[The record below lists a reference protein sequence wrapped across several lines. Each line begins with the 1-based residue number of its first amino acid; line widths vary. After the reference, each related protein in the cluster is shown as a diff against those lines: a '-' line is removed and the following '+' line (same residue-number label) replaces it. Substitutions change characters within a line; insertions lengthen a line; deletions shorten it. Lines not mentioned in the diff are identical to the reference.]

1 MRIDHVKATNYKSLR
16 NVTWYPGS
24 FTVVIGANA
33 SGKSNLTDF
42 VDFISDMYNHGLSV
56 AVARKGGYENIAHR
70 KQRRSRG
77 AMQVCVVADFTDQDF
92 LRRRGLRRTD
102 FEPINIRFT
111 HEFSFRALG
120 QGINAD
126 FKIEYERLSLLDL
139 NKDNSYP
146 LLDIKRNQKGFEI
159 EANQCIQG
167 DIDLNWGY
175 VARQIRPILD
185 FRDFFEQDSFSKT
198 ELSVQ
203 IFGRISS
210 IFRVMSEKLSN
221 IRVFQF
227 SPTNTRNFGVPVP
240 NPEMDIHGGNLPA
253 VISML
258 QDSYPKVWSEIME
271 TMSKIIPNLE
281 KIDVDYTSTRTLGL
295 YFFEK
300 GFGRA
305 WNVSEI
311 SDGTI
316 HTLALLVALHDP
328 RTTMLVLEEP
338 ENSVHSWILR
348 NIIESAGLA
357 SKKKQIMFTTHS
369 PIVVNSLQVDNVWVM
384 WRSNGESQ
392 LAKLRSFDR
401 EIVEAIDEGEI
412 EMFDLIDTGA
422 IPEAIPQGPSGI

>member
-1 MRIDHVKATNYKSLR
+1 MRIDHVKAINYKSLR
-16 NVTWYPGS
+16 NVSWHPGN
-24 FTVVIGANA
+24 FTTVIGANA

-42 VDFISDMYNHGLSV
+42 IDFISDMYNHGLSV

-77 AMQVCVVADFTDQDF
+77 AMQVSVVADFTDQDF
-92 LRRRGLRRTD
+92 ILRGGLKGRTS
-102 FEPINIRFT
+102 ERINVRFT

-126 FKIEYERLSLLDL
+126 FKIEYERLSLHDL
-139 NKDNSYP
+139 NYDTSTP
-146 LLDIKRNQKGFEI
+146 IISIIRNQKGFEI
-159 EANQCIQG
+159 EANEHIQG

-175 VARQIRPILD
+175 VARQTRPILD
-185 FRDFFEQDSFSKT
+185 FRDFFEQDNFSKT

-203 IFGRISS
+203 IFGRISG
-210 IFRVMSEKLSN
+210 IFRVISEKLSN

-253 VISML
+253 VISMI
-258 QDSYPKVWSEIME
+258 QNSYPSVWTNIMD
-271 TMSKIIPNLE
+271 TMNKIIPNLE

-316 HTLALLVALHDP
+316 HTLALLVALYDP

-348 NIIESAGLA
+348 NIIDAAGSA
-357 SKKKQIMFTTHS
+357 SNRKQIMFTTHS

-384 WRSNGESQ
+384 WRNNGESQ
-392 LAKLRSFDR
+392 LARLRSFDKN
-401 EIVEAIDEGEI
+401 IVEAIDDGEI
-412 EMFDLIDTGA
+412 EMFDLVDTGA
-422 IPEAIPQGPSGI
+422 IPEAIPQGPSGV